1 MQYKK
6 LLLLP
11 VIFHNLHGVKQLSQT
26 KGTINCIP
34 STDEK
39 YISFSKKIK
48 QNISIIFEIRF
59 IDSFKFMQT
68 SFSNLVSNSKFPY
81 CWKRNPISVI
91 WLLLTLWTLIRNIW
105 LHHNMNFLTNLTN
118 KNSLDISHKHRVLSE
133 FTEPNKD
140 EERVIQYCELGKLL
154 YTWILENY
162 CLVW

>member
-26 KGTINCIP
+26 KGTINCIA

-105 LHHNMNFLTNLTN
+105 LHHNMNFLTN
-118 KNSLDISHKHRVLSE
+118 KNSLDISRFVTRVLSE
-133 FTEPNKD
+133 FTELNKD
-140 EERVIQYCELGKLL
+140 KGRVILQ
-154 YTWILENY
+154 
-162 CLVW
+162 